1 VARLA
6 LLEQLSE
13 MGGLSALLS
22 ATIAARAGINP
33 TDLESLDLLRRHGPM
48 TAGRLAE
55 MTGLTTGA
63 ITGVIDRM
71 ERRGFARR
79 EADPADRRRVI
90 VRADLERA
98 GQDLGALYVGLSA
111 AITTIVESYSDRDLA
126 VIADAVGR
134 VNDALRGTISQ
145 LRQSEPASATS
156 RRADASQRPRA
167 RRQPGNG

>member
-1 VARLA
+1 MSSVAESELVSRQE

-13 MGGLSALLS
+13 MGSLSALLS

-55 MTGLTTGA
+55 LTGLTTGA
-63 ITGVIDRM
+63 ITGVIDRL
-71 ERRGFARR
+71 ERRGYARR

-98 GQDLGALYVGLSA
+98 GQDLAAFYVGLGE
-111 AITTIVESYSDRDLA
+111 AITAIIAGYSEPERA
-126 VIADAVGR
+126 VISDAAR
-134 VNDALRGTISQ
+134 RINDALRATAAQ
-145 LRQSEPASATS
+145 LREHP
-156 RRADASQRPRA
+156 RRS
-167 RRQPGNG
+167 